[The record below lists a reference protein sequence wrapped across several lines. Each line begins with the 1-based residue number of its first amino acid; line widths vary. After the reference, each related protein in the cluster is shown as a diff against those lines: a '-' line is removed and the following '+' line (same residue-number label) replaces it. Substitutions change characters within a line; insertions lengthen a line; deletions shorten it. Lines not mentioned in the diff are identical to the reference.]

1 MKLSDL
7 IHLIEKIAPP
17 NLAEPW
23 DNVGLLAGD
32 PAADVSRVLLT
43 IDYTS
48 TVASEA
54 KSGNCQLVIAYHPPI
69 FHPLKRLTAGGLVF
83 DAIRSG
89 TALYSPHTALDAA
102 DGGTNDML
110 ADVLGLKTR
119 APLRLQAAVADHVK
133 LITFVPAEKVDALS
147 QALFDAGAGRI
158 GDYTSCSFRSPGEGT
173 FFGQTGANPAIGQSG
188 RLEQVAE
195 IRLETLVPVS
205 RIGAVIDALR
215 KNHPY
220 EEPAFDL
227 NALVP
232 PPQSRGMGRI
242 GILEKTPR
250 QTLLTRI
257 KQALAIEH
265 LLVAGPTTGD
275 VTTAAV
281 CAGSCGEML
290 NDAIAAGADLFLTGE
305 VRHHDAL
312 KAAAAGMTVV
322 CALHSNSERPVLAR
336 LAAKLKT
343 DAPSLDFN
351 ISGADRDPFAIA

>member
-1 MKLSDL
+1 MKLADL
-7 IHLIEKIAPP
+7 ISLLEKIAPP

-43 IDYTS
+43 IDFT
-48 TVASEA
+48 TAVAADA
-54 KSGNCQLVIAYHPPI
+54 KSADCQLVIAYHPPI
-69 FHPLKRLTAGGLVF
+69 FHPLKRLTAGSPVF
-83 DAIRSG
+83 DAIRAG
-89 TALYSPHTALDAA
+89 IALYSPHTALDAA

-110 ADVLGLKTR
+110 ADVLGMKTR
-119 APLRLQAAVADHVK
+119 APLGAKSAVADHVK

-158 GDYTSCSFRSPGEGT
+158 GDYTSCSFRASGQGT
-173 FFGQTGANPAIGQSG
+173 FFGQSGTNPAVGQSG

-195 IRLETLVPVS
+195 VRIETLVPVAK
-205 RIGAVIDALR
+205 IAAVIQALR
-215 KNHPY
+215 KAHPY

-232 PPQSRGMGRI
+232 PPQPRGMGRI
-242 GILEKTPR
+242 GDLEKTPR
-250 QTLLTRI
+250 QVLFDRI
-257 KQALAIEH
+257 KQGLGIEH
-265 LLVAGPTTGD
+265 LLVAGPTSGD
-275 VTTAAV
+275 VTHAAV

-290 NDAIAAGADLFLTGE
+290 HDAISAGAELFLTGE

-322 CALHSNSERPVLAR
+322 CALHSNSERPILSR
-336 LAAKLKT
+336 LAARLKAA
-343 DAPSLDFN
+343 APLLTLD
-351 ISGADRDPFAIA
+351 ISRADRDPFTIA